1 MVLMESSRGSSRQ
14 LKLFPLENPF
24 SSRFGAGY
32 FQALPQEPG
41 VYFFYE
47 KCGRLLYIGQSLNL
61 RARVGSY
68 RHVTPEKSARRTLRL
83 VHRVARIEWQVCST
97 AQEALETEARLLL
110 EHRPPFN
117 RAGVWQGDP
126 WWLELAWGEE
136 SGGNSWLRWKLTRGK
151 AGPEGAAGPLPAGF
165 RVAFGSALRCL
176 HRLAFPDPG
185 LAQRPRGFFDIGFP
199 LEMTLAWPDAA
210 RVVEDLLAYVRGQP
224 EEVLNHLATL
234 PAEGPELELAYWLEE
249 AESVR
254 RFVKKLTRAEP
265 VVPSPATG
273 VSVGLP
279 LRPPR
284 EPHPE
289 LPLV

>member
-1 MVLMESSRGSSRQ
+1 MESSRGSSRQ

-32 FQALPQEPG
+32 FQTLPREPG

-83 VHRVARIEWQVCST
+83 VHRVARIEWQVCTT
-97 AQEALETEARLLL
+97 AREAVETEARLLL

-126 WWLELAWGEE
+126 WWLELGWRQDAEGR
-136 SGGNSWLRWKLTRGK
+136 SWLRWKLTRGRE
-151 AGPEGAAGPLPAGF
+151 GPETAIGPLPAGF
-165 RVAFGSALRCL
+165 RQAFGSAMRCL

-199 LEMTLAWPDAA
+199 LEMTLVWPDAEP
-210 RVVEDLLAYVRGQP
+210 VVGHLLAYVRGEP
-224 EEVLNHLATL
+224 EAVLNQLSPLCA
-234 PAEGPELELAYWLEE
+234 GRPELEQAYWLEE
-249 AESVR
+249 VEAVR
-254 RFVKKLTRAEP
+254 RFVKKLARAELA
-265 VVPSPATG
+265 VASPAARI
-273 VSVGLP
+273 SESLP
-279 LRPPR
+279 VRLPR
-284 EPHPE
+284 ETHPE
-289 LPLV
+289 LPLL